1 MESIGNFLTG
11 LSIAIQPSNL
21 LYCFLGVFLG
31 TFIGVLPGIG
41 PLAGIALLLPI
52 TYGID
57 TTAAIILLAGIYY
70 GCQYGG
76 STTAILMN
84 VPGEVSSI
92 VTCLDGYQMALK
104 GRAGAALGIAAFG
117 SFIAG
122 TLGTIGLM
130 LIANPVAQIALKF
143 GAPEFFSLMVLGIAV
158 LTSIAHGLTTKALIM
173 AAVGYALS
181 FIGIDSI
188 SGKERFTFGIIY
200 LNSGLDLGPLA
211 IGLFGVS
218 EVLINME
225 KSTKST
231 IIQMKTRLKGY
242 LPSLKDWRD
251 SIRPILRGTG
261 LGFFVGTIPGG
272 GALLASFVSYA
283 TEKRLSKYPK
293 KFGTGVIEGVAGPES
308 ANNAGASGGFIPL
321 LTMGIPSNVVMAL
334 LLGALMIHG
343 VQPGPLFITQHS
355 DIFWGVIGSMYIGN
369 VILLVLN
376 LPLIPLW
383 VQILKIPKNIL
394 LPLILLFCIL
404 GSYSVN
410 NNIVDVMVMG
420 ISGFAGY
427 LLRKLDYEVA
437 PLCLAFVLG
446 PIMENAFRQ
455 SLIISDGSFATFV
468 ERPLAAVMLAIAVF
482 LLVFSE
488 VRGKKIVEV
497 DLDT

>member
-1 MESIGNFLTG
+1 MESIGNLLTG

-130 LIANPVAQIALKF
+130 LIANPVAKIALKF

-158 LTSIAHGLTTKALIM
+158 LTSISHGLTSKALIM

-188 SGKERFTFGIIY
+188 SGKERFTFDIIY

-225 KSTKST
+225 ESTKST
-231 IIQMKTRLKGY
+231 IIQMKTKFKGY
-242 LPSLKDWRD
+242 LPSLRDWRD
-251 SIRPILRGTG
+251 SIGPILRGTG

-283 TEKRLSKYPK
+283 TEKRLSKYPR

-343 VQPGPLFITQHS
+343 VQPGPLFLTQHS

-383 VQILKIPKNIL
+383 VQILKVPKNIL

-427 LLRKLDYEVA
+427 FLRKLDYEVA

-455 SLIISDGSFATFV
+455 SLIISDGSFAIFV

-497 DLDT
+497 DLDA